1 MKSIKLLIVES
12 PAKAKT
18 IGKYLGS
25 DFKVVAS
32 IGHVRDLPK
41 SNKSAID
48 IPAGFIPHYVI
59 SPGKEKVINEIK
71 FLAKNASEVLLASD
85 PDREG
90 EAIAWHIKEAIGIKN
105 PKRVVYHEI
114 TKEAILDAIAHPRKI
129 DENLKTAQE
138 ARRVLDR
145 LVGYDLSGLI
155 WKKVRY
161 GLSAGRVQSPALRI
175 VMEREREIRAFNPVQ
190 YFVIQAEVETLKGG
204 SSATSGTSSSPNT
217 SRESSKAGERMT
229 LTCVEEPNNQKEAE
243 RIVSIAKKN
252 DWHVLDVEE
261 SEAKRSPRAPF
272 ITSTI
277 QQTASSRLGYSPSR
291 TMGLAQKLYEAGH
304 ISYMRTDSTN
314 LSKGAVAE
322 ALSVI
327 EKTFGKEYV
336 APRTFASKSKNA
348 QEAHEAI
355 RPSHMNVSDA
365 GSNDDEK
372 KLYRLI
378 RARTLASQM
387 TDARIARTKVIANI
401 KGSDIAD
408 KADMTGAAANPAGTA
423 DANGKIP
430 DFALVGSRV
439 IFDGWLK
446 ADPDARGEDVELP
459 KVSAKDDLKLLDVAS
474 TEKWTE
480 PPSRYTEAGLVK
492 ELEKRGIGRPSTYAS
507 IIRTLEE
514 REYVTKVN
522 KALVPTDT
530 GDVVSSF
537 LEQNFAEYISD
548 SFTAEMEDKLD
559 LIAEGKAEYVKTL
572 RDFYGPFTKEVHEK
586 DKMDKITNLGD
597 ADIKFKCPKCGSHM
611 IVKLSRSGKFLSCST
626 YPECTGA
633 LTIDGEEIKSD
644 TPLGHDPK
652 TGLPI
657 FVKVGKYG
665 PYVQLGDKESLEK
678 AIAEGKDIGQDAI
691 VEAAP
696 VAAAESESAETE
708 KPVELT
714 KSGKPKKVRAK
725 KPKKPTLKPRMASIP
740 KGKDITAVTV
750 DEALVYL
757 SLPRRLG
764 TMPSTGKVIT
774 ANVGRFGPYVV
785 HDGDFRSLKGEDNP
799 YTITLERALAIFSEP
814 KKVSTR
820 GRWAKKKADDTAK

>member
-1 MKSIKLLIVES
+1 MSTKGHKLLIVES

-18 IGKYLGS
+18 IGRYLGS
-25 DFKVVAS
+25 EFKVVAS

-48 IPAGFIPHYVI
+48 IPAGFVPHYVI

-90 EAIAWHIKEAIGIKN
+90 EAIAWHIKEAVGLKN

-114 TKEAILDAIAHPRKI
+114 TKEAILDAIAHPRTI

-190 YFVIQAEVETLKGG
+190 YFVIKAEVETTKSKNDKIDTTKGG
-204 SSATSGTSSSPNT
+204 
-217 SRESSKAGERMT
+217 EKLI
-229 LTCVEEPNNQKEAE
+229 LTCVEEPKTITEAK
-243 RIVSIAKKN
+243 RIVEIAKNNSWK
-252 DWHVLDVEE
+252 VIDVEE
-261 SEAKRSPRAPF
+261 SEAKRSPKAPF

-277 QQTASSRLGYSPSR
+277 QQAASSRLGFSPSR

-304 ISYMRTDSTN
+304 ITYMRTDSTN
-314 LSKGAVAE
+314 LSKTAISE

-327 EKTFGKEYV
+327 ESSFGKQYV
-336 APRTFASKSKNA
+336 SPRTFASKSKNA

-355 RPSHMNVSDA
+355 RPSHISVVDA
-365 GSNDDEK
+365 GSNDDER

-387 TDARIARTKVIANI
+387 SDARVARTKIIANI
-401 KGSDIAD
+401 KTGSES
-408 KADMTGAAANPAGTA
+408 
-423 DANGKIP
+423 IP
-430 DFALVGSRV
+430 DFTVVGSRV

-459 KVSAKDDLKLLDVAS
+459 KVAKNDDLKLLEVTSD
-474 TEKWTE
+474 EKWTE

-514 REYVTKVN
+514 REYVQKVN

-537 LEQNFAEYISD
+537 LEENFGEYISD

-559 LIAEGKAEYVKTL
+559 LVAEGKVEYVKMMK
-572 RDFYGPFTKEVHEK
+572 DFYGPFTKDIKARETSA
-586 DKMDKITNLGD
+586 KITNLGD
-597 ADIKFKCPKCGSHM
+597 ADVKYTCPKCASPM
-611 IVKLSRSGKFLSCST
+611 IVKLSRSGKFLSCSK

-644 TPLGHDPK
+644 TPLGYDPK

-678 AIAEGKDIGQDAI
+678 AIAEGKDVGQDTSSTASTT
-691 VEAAP
+691 ETLQ
-696 VAAAESESAETE
+696 SDDTSAEPT
-708 KPVELT
+708 KIELT

-725 KPKKPTLKPRMASIP
+725 KPKKTVLKPRMASIP
-740 KGKDITAVTV
+740 KGKDITSVTV

-764 TMPSTGKVIT
+764 IMPETGKVIT

-799 YTITLERALAIFSEP
+799 YTITLQRALAIFSEP

-820 GRWAKKKADDTAK
+820 GRWVKKTEK